1 MLSIREVSFDIK
13 WDNLI
18 NLSSTATFFQ
28 TKEWLTL
35 WLKHFPIKEKILG
48 VFDGEELV
56 GIAPF
61 SIDNQKIDLLGVT
74 TVLGEELVSDFGDI
88 IAIEGRE
95 KEVWEAALEG
105 IRDQGSGIS
114 LLRPETR
121 QLKPFLE
128 FNFIREDSPSFKIL
142 QELGGKAEEMDVAPY
157 IDLPK
162 SWEDHLA
169 SLDRHN
175 RHELRR
181 KMRKLGNVT
190 VTKGNLSDIDEFFRL
205 MTLGNEQKRNF
216 LKPEIKGFF
225 QDVITLF
232 LPKDMLEI
240 SFLEYEGRKIAAVLI
255 FIFHNEVLLYNSGFN
270 PKYSH
275 LSPGLILKAYA
286 IKEAIEKGRKKFDF
300 LRGGERYK
308 YDLGGK
314 ERKLYRIR
322 II

>member
-1 MLSIREVSFDIK
+1 MIICKEISLSEDLS
-13 WDNLI
+13 WDGLVEEN
-18 NLSSTATFFQ
+18 STATFFQ

-48 VFDGEELV
+48 VFDSEELI
-56 GIAPF
+56 GIAPL
-61 SIDNQKIDLLGVT
+61 SIDNEKIDLLGVKM
-74 TVLGEELVSDFGDI
+74 VVGGELVSDFGDI
-88 IAIEGRE
+88 IAKISFERKVW
-95 KEVWEAALEG
+95 KEILAKVKS
-105 IRDQGSGIS
+105 IV
-114 LLRPETR
+114 
-121 QLKPFLE
+121 
-128 FNFIREDSPSFKIL
+128 FNFIRADSPSFNIL
-142 QELGGKAEEMDVAPY
+142 QELGGHVEEVDVAPY
-157 IDLPK
+157 IELPH
-162 SWEDHLA
+162 SWEDYLA
-169 SLDRHN
+169 SLGRHN

-181 KMRKLGNVT
+181 KMRKLGNAT
-190 VTKGNLSDIDEFFRL
+190 VTKGNLSDTDEFFRL

-216 LKPEIKGFF
+216 LKPKMKGFF

-240 SFLEYEGRKIAAVLI
+240 SFLEYEGRKIAAVFI
-255 FIFHNEVLLYNSGFN
+255 FIFHNEVLLYNSGFD

>member
-56 GIAPF
+56 GIGPF
-61 SIDNQKIDLLGVT
+61 AEGRTLKGPTLISFLGT
-74 TVLGEELVSDFGDI
+74 SPVLSRELVSDFGDA
-88 IAIEGRE
+88 IAMEGRE
-95 KEVWEAALEG
+95 KEVWSALLNEMLKRVQHDS
-105 IRDQGSGIS
+105 IDIS
-114 LLRPETR
+114 L
-121 QLKPFLE
+121 
-128 FNFIREDSPSFKIL
+128 NFIREDSPSFKIL

>member
-1 MLSIREVSFDIK
+1 MLSIQDISFDID
-13 WDNLI
+13 WDDLI
-18 NLSSTATFFQ
+18 NRSSTAAFFQ
-28 TKEWLTL
+28 TKDWLTL
-35 WLKHFPIKEKILG
+35 WLKHFPIKEKIVG
-48 VFDGEELV
+48 VFDGEELI

-74 TVLGEELVSDFGDI
+74 PVLGRELVSDFGDI
-88 IAIEGRE
+88 IAKISCEKTVWQEILTKVKSQKSPASPGTGRA
-95 KEVWEAALEG
+95 KVK
-105 IRDQGSGIS
+105 SVV
-114 LLRPETR
+114 
-121 QLKPFLE
+121 
-128 FNFIREDSPSFKIL
+128 FNFIREDSPSFGIL
-142 QELGGKAEEMDVAPY
+142 QELGGKAEEIDVAPY
-157 IDLPK
+157 IELPET
-162 SWEDHLA
+162 WEDYLA
-169 SLDRHN
+169 GLDRHD

-181 KMRKLGNVT
+181 KMRKLGNAT

-240 SFLEYEGRKIAAVLI
+240 SFLEYEGWTIAAVLI
-255 FIFHNEVLLYNSGFN
+255 FIFHNEVLLYNSGFD

-286 IKEAIEKGRKKFDF
+286 IKEAIEKGRKRFDF
-300 LRGGERYK
+300 LRGNERYK

-314 ERKLYRIR
+314 ERKLYKIKLT
-322 II
+322 

>member
-1 MLSIREVSFDIK
+1 MIICKEISLSDDMP
-13 WDNLI
+13 WDGLAEK
-18 NLSSTATFFQ
+18 SSTATFFQ
-28 TKEWLTL
+28 TQDWLTL

-48 VFDGEELV
+48 VFDGEELI

-74 TVLGEELVSDFGDI
+74 KVVGGELVSDFGDI
-88 IAIEGRE
+88 IAKTSYE
-95 KEVWEAALEG
+95 KNVWEEVLAKCKVQSAKCKIEL
-105 IRDQGSGIS
+105 D
-114 LLRPETR
+114 
-121 QLKPFLE
+121 
-128 FNFIREDSPSFKIL
+128 FIREDSPSFGIL
-142 QELGGKAEEMDVAPY
+142 QELGGKAEEIDVAPY

-162 SWEDHLA
+162 SWEDYLA
-169 SLDRHN
+169 SLGRHN

-181 KMRKLGNVT
+181 KMRKLGNAT
-190 VTKGNLSDIDEFFRL
+190 VMRGNLSDIDEFFRL

-216 LKPEIKGFF
+216 LKPDIKGFF

-232 LPKDMLEI
+232 SPKDMLEI
-240 SFLEYEGRKIAAVLI
+240 SFLEYEGRKIATTLYFV
-255 FIFHNEVLLYNSGFN
+255 FKGEVLLYNSGFD

-286 IKEAIEKGRKKFDF
+286 IKEAIEKGRKRFDF

-314 ERKLYRIR
+314 ERKLYTIKLT
-322 II
+322 

>member
-28 TKEWLTL
+28 TQDWLTL

-48 VFDGEELV
+48 VFDGEELI

-74 TVLGEELVSDFGDI
+74 KVVGGELVSDFGDI
-88 IAIEGRE
+88 IAKTSYEEI
-95 KEVWEAALEG
+95 VWEEILANLKS
-105 IRDQGSGIS
+105 QIS
-114 LLRPETR
+114 N
-121 QLKPFLE
+121 LKSLV
-128 FNFIREDSPSFKIL
+128 FNFIRADSPSFNVL
-142 QELGGKAEEMDVAPY
+142 QELGGKAEEIDVAPY

-162 SWEDHLA
+162 SWEDYLA
-169 SLDRHN
+169 SLGRHN

-181 KMRKLGNVT
+181 KMRKLGNAT
-190 VTKGNLSDIDEFFRL
+190 VMRGNLSDIDEFFRL

-216 LKPEIKGFF
+216 LKPDIKGFF

-232 LPKDMLEI
+232 SPKDMLEI
-240 SFLEYEGRKIAAVLI
+240 SFLEYEGRKIATTLYFV
-255 FIFHNEVLLYNSGFN
+255 FKGEVLLYNSGFD

-286 IKEAIEKGRKKFDF
+286 IKEAIEKGRKRFDF